1 MISTEYEKD
10 YFNSFIRWNRNHRC
24 DIRMVKVTFVQTGY
38 IGATTLIDAL
48 LDERASRK
56 NVSVRVISS
65 GCKMDEVEA
74 EAAAKIAAQVPTDL
88 YVAVSPSAGLPG
100 PKKMREILKETGKP
114 IIVVSDEPSRKAA
127 RKLPEEG
134 IGYLVLYGDAM
145 IGAKRPF
152 LDPIEMA
159 LFNADVI
166 KVLSVTGVFRCV
178 YTELDK
184 VIEQIEKGEEPV
196 LPEIVVNKTKA
207 LEHSGLQNPY
217 ARAKAMAAF
226 EAARKVASLDVE
238 GCFKTEGAQN
248 YIPKIA
254 AAHELM
260 RYAAMMAD
268 EARELEKANDSVERL
283 VHFRNGTLRKKTQ
296 LLGKF
301 E

>member
-1 MISTEYEKD
+1 MIPTEYYTS
-10 YFNSFIRWNRNHRC
+10 YFNSFIRWNRNHRY
-24 DIRMVKVTFVQTGY
+24 DVRMVKVTFVQTGY

-134 IGYLVLYGDAM
+134 IGYIVLYADAM

-166 KVLSVTGVFRCV
+166 KVLSVTGVFRII
-178 YTELDK
+178 YKELDR
-184 VIEQIEKGEEPV
+184 VIEQIEKGEKLE
-196 LPEIVVNKTKA
+196 LPEIVVNKTRA
-207 LEHSGLQNPY
+207 IAASGLQNPY

-226 EAARKVASLDVE
+226 EAARKVANLDVE

-248 YIPKIA
+248 YLPIVA

-260 RYAAMMAD
+260 RFAAKMAD
-268 EARELEKANDSVERL
+268 EAREIEKANDSVERL

>member
-1 MISTEYEKD
+1 
-10 YFNSFIRWNRNHRC
+10 
-24 DIRMVKVTFVQTGY
+24 MVKVTFVQAGY

-56 NVSVRVISS
+56 DISVRVISA
-65 GCKMDEVEA
+65 GCKMDEA
-74 EAAAKIAAQVPTDL
+74 EAAAAAEIAAKVPTDL
-88 YVAVSPSAGLPG
+88 YVCVSPNAGLPG

-127 RKLPEEG
+127 KKLPEEG
-134 IGYLVLYGDAM
+134 IGYIVLYADAM

-159 LFNADVI
+159 LFNADII
-166 KVLSVTGVFRCV
+166 KVLSVTGVFRII
-178 YTELDK
+178 YTELDR
-184 VIEQIEKGEEPV
+184 VIEQIKKGEKPE
-196 LPEIVVNKTKA
+196 LPEIVVNKKRA
-207 LEHSGLQNPY
+207 IAASGLQNPY

-226 EAARKVASLDVE
+226 EAARKVANLDVE

-248 YIPKIA
+248 YIPIIA
-254 AAHELM
+254 AAHELL
-260 RYAAMMAD
+260 RYAAKLCD
-268 EARELEKANDSVERL
+268 EAREMEKANDSVERL
-283 VHFRNGTLRKKTQ
+283 VHFRDGTLRKKTQ

>member
-1 MISTEYEKD
+1 
-10 YFNSFIRWNRNHRC
+10 
-24 DIRMVKVTFVQTGY
+24 MVKVTFVQAGY

-56 NVSVRVISS
+56 DISVRVISS
-65 GCKMDEVEA
+65 GCKMDEA
-74 EAAAKIAAQVPTDL
+74 EAAAAAEIAAKVPTDL
-88 YVAVSPSAGLPG
+88 YVCVSPNAGLPG

-127 RKLPEEG
+127 KKLPEEG
-134 IGYLVLYGDAM
+134 IGYIVLYADAM

-166 KVLSVTGVFRCV
+166 KVLSITGVFRII
-178 YTELDK
+178 YTELDR
-184 VIEQIEKGEEPV
+184 VIEQIEKGEKLE
-196 LPEIVVNKTKA
+196 LPEVVVNKTRA
-207 LEHSGLQNPY
+207 IAASGLQNPY

-226 EAARKVASLDVE
+226 EAARKVANLDVE

-248 YIPKIA
+248 YIPIIA

-283 VHFRNGTLRKKTQ
+283 VHFRNGTLRKKTP

>member
-1 MISTEYEKD
+1 
-10 YFNSFIRWNRNHRC
+10 
-24 DIRMVKVTFVQTGY
+24 MVKVTFVQAGY

-56 NVSVRVISS
+56 DISVRVISS
-65 GCKMDEVEA
+65 GCKMDEA
-74 EAAAKIAAQVPTDL
+74 EAAAAAEIAAKVPTDL
-88 YVAVSPSAGLPG
+88 YVCVSPNAGLPG

-127 RKLPEEG
+127 KKLPEEG
-134 IGYLVLYGDAM
+134 IGYIVLYADAM

-159 LFNADVI
+159 LFNADII
-166 KVLSVTGVFRCV
+166 KVLSVTGVFRII
-178 YTELDK
+178 YTELDR
-184 VIEQIEKGEEPV
+184 VIEQIKKGEKPE
-196 LPEIVVNKTKA
+196 LPEIVVNKKRA
-207 LEHSGLQNPY
+207 IAASGLQNPY

-226 EAARKVASLDVE
+226 EAARKVANLDVE

-248 YIPKIA
+248 YIPIIA
-254 AAHELM
+254 AAHELL
-260 RYAAMMAD
+260 RYAAKLCD
-268 EARELEKANDSVERL
+268 EAREMEKANDSVERL
-283 VHFRNGTLRKKTQ
+283 VHFRDGTLRKKTQ